1 MNISCLISDSSEAIR
16 LLTLDVYKM
25 TVYSDFVL
33 INNHGI
39 EISSSKRSLTVKLDV
54 MQICSSLFTRIEFS
68 HGSFSSMHVYN
79 KQRTLVYRGKFCYRQ
94 ILYSNDYMNNYRWL
108 NDCHYMW

>member
-25 TVYSDFVL
+25 IVYSDFAL
-33 INNHGI
+33 INNHRI

-54 MQICSSLFTRIEFS
+54 MQICSSLLTRIEFS
-68 HGSFSSMHVYN
+68 HGSFSSMYRTN
-79 KQRTLVYRGKFCYRQ
+79 KGLLYTVENFVTVKYY
-94 ILYSNDYMNNYRWL
+94 ILKII
-108 NDCHYMW
+108 